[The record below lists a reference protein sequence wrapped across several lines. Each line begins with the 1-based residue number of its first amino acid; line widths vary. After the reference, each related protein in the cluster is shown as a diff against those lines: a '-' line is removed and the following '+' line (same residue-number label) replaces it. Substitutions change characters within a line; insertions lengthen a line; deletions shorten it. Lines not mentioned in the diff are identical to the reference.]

1 MDADQWGTLVT
12 GTLGYALLLAWIV
25 LLAMQRMRIAK
36 HVWNAAYIMLFP
48 IHLWFWQFELISPRG
63 LPKWYFYSA
72 VIQIVGGIGY
82 LARYSFARFRPIA
95 TTLVLVLLF
104 SLILQLFSY
113 MYWAYGAT
121 SDFSVSLSHLDA
133 FYFSLGTLTTAG
145 TGNISAISETAR
157 RLQSLQMGI
166 DFILIGFVVVLVLTR
181 YSNLLDRPQRPK
193 PIALPESTPAATG
206 KILNLHAATA
216 TGDRQH
222 PSVARDYR
230 TRQIAIVAAAGVGLL
245 AGFMLRARNRTN

>member
-1 MDADQWGTLVT
+1 VDADQWGTLVT

-25 LLAMQRMRIAK
+25 LLAMRRIRIAK
-36 HVWNAAYIMLFP
+36 HVWNAAYVMLFP
-48 IHLWFWQFELISPRG
+48 IHLWFWQFELISSRG
-63 LPKWYFYSA
+63 LPQWYFYSA

-95 TTLVLVLLF
+95 TTLVLILLF

-113 MYWAYGAT
+113 MYWAYGTT

-206 KILNLHAATA
+206 KILNPPAATA

-222 PSVARDYR
+222 PSVARGDR